1 METQVKLRMAQA
13 TNDRFSCTNAAV
25 VSRSNLM
32 KRAVL
37 LQSVRTI
44 SSSSDERIYMQIY
57 ILTSFTTPSGIF
69 KCKLKSNLG
78 KKAKNCKKR
87 HPKYSNGCMKKR
99 FRSSWMHL
107 FRKMATFMCN
117 SMKCYH
123 NILYSMP
130 TSVLLKRGENKK
142 KQN

>member
-57 ILTSFTTPSGIF
+57 VLTSFTTPSGIF

-78 KKAKNCKKR
+78 KKRRTVKNDIQ
-87 HPKYSNGCMKKR
+87 NI
-99 FRSSWMHL
+99 
-107 FRKMATFMCN
+107 
-117 SMKCYH
+117 SM
-123 NILYSMP
+123 
-130 TSVLLKRGENKK
+130 VVWKK
-142 KQN
+142 KFIPLECIYFEKWRLLCVIQWNVIIIFCAHCQHQYF

>member
-1 METQVKLRMAQA
+1 METQVKLQMAQA

-87 HPKYSNGCMKKR
+87 HPKYSNGCTKWFVPLECIYFEKWR
-99 FRSSWMHL
+99 
-107 FRKMATFMCN
+107 
-117 SMKCYH
+117 
-123 NILYSMP
+123 
-130 TSVLLKRGENKK
+130 LLCVIQWNVIIIFCA
-142 KQN
+142 QCQHQYF